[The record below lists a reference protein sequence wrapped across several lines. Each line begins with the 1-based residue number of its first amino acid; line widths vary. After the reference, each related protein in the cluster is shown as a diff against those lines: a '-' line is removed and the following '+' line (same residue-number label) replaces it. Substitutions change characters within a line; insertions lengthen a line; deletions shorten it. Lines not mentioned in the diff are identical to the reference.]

1 MSPSRRRPESAP
13 PTALARRP
21 PVSLVA
27 EAAGAGLPRYVLPD
41 QARAIINAATPTAH
55 RLLLE
60 TLWQS
65 GGRLSEVLRLRPC
78 DVDQAEGALRLANLK
93 QRRRTNR
100 AKTVYVSPELVGDLR
115 RHARDARLRATDYLF
130 GAQRHAGPVS
140 RQYAWRLVDRYARA
154 AGVLLPTADG
164 RLTPATARDFRHGA
178 AVHQVRSGVPLS
190 EVQQQLGHA
199 RLDTTAI
206 YTKLANAERRAIAD
220 RVQW

>member
-1 MSPSRRRPESAP
+1 M
-13 PTALARRP
+13 PTALAPRP
-21 PVSLVA
+21 VTSLVA
-27 EAAGAGLPRYVLPD
+27 EAAGPGLPRYVLPD
-41 QARAIINAATPTAH
+41 QARQIVNAAETTTH

-60 TLWQS
+60 VLWQS

-78 DVDQAEGALRLANLK
+78 DVDQVESALKLANLK
-93 QRRRTNR
+93 QRRRGN
-100 AKTVYVSPELVGDLR
+100 KTKLVYVSPQLVGDLR
-115 RHARDARLRATDYLF
+115 RLATDAHIPSTGYFF
-130 GAQRHAGPVS
+130 GARRHTGPVS
-140 RQYAWRLVDRYARA
+140 RQYAWRLVDRYART
-154 AGVLLPTADG
+154 AGVYLPTSDG

-199 RLDTTAI
+199 RLDTTSI